1 MCSAGRPSGR
11 PAGVRRLG
19 AVDTTAAVPE
29 PPAASASFSG
39 RGSSSDPD
47 ALSEAHPGPA
57 ASSDPDA
64 LSGENPTS
72 GPDPGAT
79 SRSLPGSGFGLPSD
93 AVAPVEGIGV
103 LHLFCHVGPAA
114 DRRGLVAAVTDARAA
129 GDQVVCASVLGH
141 KADMAFMALGSD
153 LRRLR
158 ALQGRLQAAGCQLAG
173 SYVSLTEV
181 SEYAAGIPD
190 DMRQARLY
198 PVLPPEGKPAFCFYP
213 MSKRRSDAHN
223 WYSLGFEERKE
234 LMIGHGRVG
243 RRYHGRVL
251 QLVTG
256 STGLDD
262 WEWGVTLFAARPDD
276 LKACVYEMR
285 FDPASAHFAEFGPF
299 WSGIVG
305 DVTDVLDLA
314 GIGA

>member
-1 MCSAGRPSGR
+1 M
-11 PAGVRRLG
+11 PAGDALVG
-19 AVDTTAAVPE
+19 
-29 PPAASASFSG
+29 SG
-39 RGSSSDPD
+39 TGLAPD
-47 ALSEAHPGPA
+47 ALTPA
-57 ASSDPDA
+57 
-64 LSGENPTS
+64 
-72 GPDPGAT
+72 
-79 SRSLPGSGFGLPSD
+79 
-93 AVAPVEGIGV
+93 EGIGV
-103 LHLFCHVGPAA
+103 LHLFCHVGQVV
-114 DRRGLVAAVTDARAA
+114 DRAGVLAAVDDARAG
-129 GDQVVCASVLGH
+129 GDQVVSASILGH
-141 KADMAFMALGSD
+141 KADVAFVALGPD

-158 ALQGRLQAAGCQLAG
+158 VLQGRLQAAGCQVAG

-198 PVLPPEGKPAFCFYP
+198 PVLPPAGKPAFCFYP
-213 MSKRRSDAHN
+213 MSKRRGDMHN
-223 WYSLGFEERKE
+223 WYNLGFEERKE

-251 QLVTG
+251 QLITG

-262 WEWGVTLFAARPDD
+262 WEWGVTLFATRPDD

-305 DVTDVLDLA
+305 DVAEVLDLA
-314 GIGA
+314 GLR